1 MGTVS
6 EGLYLPDDIN
16 WKARAN
22 VKAWDMANREIPTE
36 LHAKK
41 KDGPAIS
48 GVIFAVM
55 MAVVLVGTYK
65 LYF

>member
-1 MGTVS
+1 
-6 EGLYLPDDIN
+6 
-16 WKARAN
+16 
-22 VKAWDMANREIPTE
+22 MANREIPTE

-55 MAVVLVGTYK
+55 MAVVLVATYK